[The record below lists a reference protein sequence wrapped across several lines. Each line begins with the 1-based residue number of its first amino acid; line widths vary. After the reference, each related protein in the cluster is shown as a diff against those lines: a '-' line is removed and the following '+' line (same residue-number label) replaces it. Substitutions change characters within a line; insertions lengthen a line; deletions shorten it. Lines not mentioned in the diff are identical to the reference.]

1 MKRIKVAFTQRIIPH
16 YRVPVFTELSK
27 REDIDLTVYFGKG
40 FPSGSSANAD
50 NISGFKHKRLAT
62 IFLGFLNRHNKQLI
76 VFHPFLFFHL
86 LFGRYDVVIAEPTT
100 NIFNDLVIFPYCKLF
115 KKKFIW
121 YEAGAVPKNERTR
134 NRKLMDPVV
143 DFITKRADA
152 YITYN
157 SFADN
162 FLIESFNIQ
171 PEKIFRAQNAL
182 DTDEIVRDIAKY
194 ESQVTAKRREYGFE
208 GSKVALFIGG
218 IEKRKRINN
227 LITAINNLNKKGIR
241 AKALVVGD
249 GHDLEWVRSNTKP
262 DEALNTLFAGKH
274 VADAV
279 LHILLSDVVVLPA
292 QGGLSINHAFA
303 CGKPFIGT
311 REGVSPGTDS
321 IYDYVT
327 DGYNGYVVKE
337 NDIADL
343 EEKLQA
349 IFSDSELYDKL
360 CKGAIETSKRINI
373 PGMVNGI
380 ENSIKYSVR
389 SKTGGIFNE

>member
-1 MKRIKVAFTQRIIPH
+1 VAFTQRIIPH

-27 REDIDLTVYFGKG
+27 REYIDLTVYYGKG

-50 NISGFKHKRLAT
+50 YISGFKHKKLAT
-62 IFLGFLNRHNKQLI
+62 IFLGFLNRQNKQLI

-86 LFGRYDVVIAEPTT
+86 LFGRYEVVIAEPTT

-115 KKKFIW
+115 RKKFIW
-121 YEAGAVPKNERTR
+121 YEAGAVPKPERTR

-143 DFITKRADA
+143 GFITKRADA

-157 SFADN
+157 SFAEKY
-162 FLIESFNIQ
+162 LIESFKI
-171 PEKIFRAQNAL
+171 PVEKIFRAQNAL
-182 DTDEIVRDIAKY
+182 DTNEIVRDIAKY
-194 ESQVTAKRREYGFE
+194 ENQVTAKRKEYGLD
-208 GSKVALFIGG
+208 GVKVALFIGG

-227 LITAINNLNKKGIR
+227 LISAINNINKNGIN
-241 AKALVVGD
+241 AKALIVGD
-249 GHDLEWVRSNTKP
+249 GQDLEWVKDNMNP
-262 DEALNTLFAGKH
+262 DEAANTIFAGKH
-274 VADAV
+274 VLDAV
-279 LHILLSDVVVLPA
+279 LFILLSDVVVLPA

-343 EEKLQA
+343 EVKLEA
-349 IFSDSELYDKL
+349 IFTNPELYDKL
-360 CKGAIETSKRINI
+360 SKGASETSKRINV

-389 SKTGGIFNE
+389 NRNGGHLRRN